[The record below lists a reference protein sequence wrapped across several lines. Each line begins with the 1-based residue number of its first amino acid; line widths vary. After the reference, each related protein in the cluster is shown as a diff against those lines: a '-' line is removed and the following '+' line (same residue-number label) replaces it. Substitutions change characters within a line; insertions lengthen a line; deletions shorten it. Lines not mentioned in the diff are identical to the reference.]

1 MITKERDIY
10 ETCVLDFEFSTH
22 GGRVVPISYVARV
35 QDDHPLDHKAYWQQV
50 WMPEKGSTPPY
61 SVGDDNVVI
70 DSGSDDDEPE
80 PEPEPVKKKRGGRRK
95 KTSS

>member
-1 MITKERDIY
+1 MITNERDIY

-50 WMPEKGSTPPY
+50 W
-61 SVGDDNVVI
+61 
-70 DSGSDDDEPE
+70 
-80 PEPEPVKKKRGGRRK
+80 R
-95 KTSS
+95 